1 MTECL
6 LARRH
11 RVAQHH
17 KQQHLLK
24 KLTQTKH
31 RPLLL
36 ATRDN
41 IAGDFEPLAGGAK
54 VAGAHAQPR
63 EHVLV
68 VVEAARE
75 SEGGGGSS

>member
-6 LARRH
+6 CARQR

-17 KQQHLLK
+17 KQQHLLQ

-31 RPLLL
+31 GPLLL
-36 ATRDN
+36 ATRDDM
-41 IAGDFEPLAGGAK
+41 AGDVEPLAGGAE

-68 VVEAARE
+68 VVEAVRE
-75 SEGGGGSS
+75 SEGGGGS